1 LISRI
6 TLKKANLTKDKFSGV
21 SNLDILV
28 AAEEAESLRFYKLL
42 LEDWGYSIVT
52 SQDGDECL
60 DVYRKKL
67 KSKKRFD
74 LVILDYRL
82 PKKNGMEVAKEMV
95 ALVTKQKILML
106 TTYEGLID
114 PKEKPDNLK
123 TIEKPFGVQ
132 ELQVMIRELTMF

>member
-1 LISRI
+1 M
-6 TLKKANLTKDKFSGV
+6 
-21 SNLDILV
+21 DILV
-28 AAEEAESLRFYKLL
+28 AAEEVESLRFYKLL

-60 DVYRKKL
+60 DIYRKKL

-74 LVILDYRL
+74 LVIMDYRL

-95 ALVTKQKILML
+95 ALVPKQKILML
-106 TTYEGLID
+106 MTYEGLID

-132 ELQVMIRELTMF
+132 ELQVMIRDLTMF